1 MDGGHGDLH
10 RHFRAGRQ
18 QVTRK
23 YWVSCRGEMFYPIYA
38 PNKREAL
45 RFFRKHFGWE
55 RLPVG
60 TECGL
65 V

>member
-1 MDGGHGDLH
+1 MSK
-10 RHFRAGRQ
+10 
-18 QVTRK
+18 K
-23 YWVSCRGEMFYPIYA
+23 YWVSYRGQLYSPVYA

-45 RFFRKHFGWE
+45 RFFRKHFGWD

-60 TECGL
+60 TECGR

>member
-1 MDGGHGDLH
+1 MS
-10 RHFRAGRQ
+10 
-18 QVTRK
+18 RK